1 MTWPSLPAWRPS
13 WPPAWR
19 PAWQWIARGGRLR
32 LLAVGAGA
40 LVVIALITVA
50 IYSSLALARFERV
63 EERRAT
69 FVYAAPQPL
78 VAGVHVRRVDLAG
91 TLARLKYADSR
102 AAVPAPGQ
110 FRRVGSGW
118 EIHLRG
124 TGESASQRVRIET
137 RDERIVG
144 VTRDGHD
151 IGAATLEPEVLTSA
165 DDRPGEDHRP
175 VRLAEVPLVLIN
187 AVLAAEDHRFFEHG
201 GVDAR
206 GLLRAAWT
214 NLRAGRV
221 MQGGSTITQQLVKN
235 LFLSS
240 DKSYGRKLEEAA
252 LALLVDAG
260 VPKARILEIYLNV
273 IEWGPNLYGLVPAAR
288 HYFGK
293 TPAELTPRE
302 MAFLICVIPS
312 PVRYHQ
318 AYVAGRVGPGMDQL
332 MANLLA
338 KLRSVDALTDDAY
351 FDALTEELRFRPDGA
366 PLALEPAGTD

>member
-1 MTWPSLPAWRPS
+1 MRWPSLPAWRPG
-13 WPPAWR
+13 WPPAWD
-19 PAWQWIARGGRLR
+19 PAWRWLARGRLR
-32 LLAVGAGA
+32 LVGAGA
-40 LVVIALITVA
+40 AAVLVILLVTLA
-50 IYSSLALARFERV
+50 IYSGLALARFERV

-110 FRRVGSGW
+110 FRRVGSAW
-118 EIHLRG
+118 DIHLRG
-124 TGESASQRVRIET
+124 IGEGAAQRVRIET
-137 RDERIVG
+137 RDERIVR

-206 GLLRAAWT
+206 GMLRAAWT

-235 LFLSS
+235 RLVGSRRTLF
-240 DKSYGRKLEEAA
+240 RKANEAWLATLVEWRYSKPQILEAY
-252 LALLVDAG
+252 LN
-260 VPKARILEIYLNV
+260 EIYLGQRNGRA
-273 IEWGPNLYGLVPAAR
+273 IRGIGAASR
-288 HYFGK
+288 AYFRK
-293 TPAELTPRE
+293 EIHQVTPAEP
-302 MAFLICVIPS
+302 
-312 PVRYHQ
+312 
-318 AYVAGRVGPGMDQL
+318 
-332 MANLLA
+332 
-338 KLRSVDALTDDAY
+338 ALDRKSTR
-351 FDALTEELRFRPDGA
+351 LNS
-366 PLALEPAGTD
+366 